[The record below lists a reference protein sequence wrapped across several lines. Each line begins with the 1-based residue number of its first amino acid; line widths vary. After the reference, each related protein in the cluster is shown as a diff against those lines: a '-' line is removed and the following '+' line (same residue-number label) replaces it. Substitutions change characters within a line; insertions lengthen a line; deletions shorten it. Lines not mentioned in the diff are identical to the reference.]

1 MAISDTKLRTI
12 YGKPYSGPQEVA
24 DADGLSVRISPKGV
38 IQFQY
43 RYRWHGK
50 PNRLGLGRYPYL
62 SLKDA
67 RQITADL
74 RKLYF
79 SGADPRTYFEEE
91 VDNSMTVAQCLDYW
105 FDNYVSTTLREK
117 TQALYRSTVMK
128 RMHDAFPIVRHLL
141 SRLSNGLTFLPKK
154 KKIIHAEQGR
164 C

>member
-50 PNRLGLGRYPYL
+50 PNRLGLGRYPSL

-74 RKLYF
+74 RNRRVLNERRAKVIKSLSPDF
-79 SGADPRTYFEEE
+79 SQESIGGWG
-91 VDNSMTVAQCLDYW
+91 V
-105 FDNYVSTTLREK
+105 
-117 TQALYRSTVMK
+117 
-128 RMHDAFPIVRHLL
+128 
-141 SRLSNGLTFLPKK
+141 
-154 KKIIHAEQGR
+154 
-164 C
+164 

>member
-50 PNRLGLGRYPYL
+50 PNRLGLGRYPSL

-79 SGADPRTYFEEE
+79 SGTDPRTYFEEKVE
-91 VDNSMTVAQCLDYW
+91 NSMTVAQCLDYW

-117 TQALYRSTVMK
+117 TQALYRST
-128 RMHDAFPIVRHLL
+128 
-141 SRLSNGLTFLPKK
+141 
-154 KKIIHAEQGR
+154 
-164 C
+164 

>member
-12 YGKPYSGPQEVA
+12 HGKPYSGPQEVA

-50 PNRLGLGRYPYL
+50 PHRLGIGRYPSV

-67 RQITADL
+67 RQITSDL
-74 RKLYF
+74 RNLYF
-79 SGADPRTYFEEE
+79 SGTDPRSYFEEK
-91 VDNSMTVAQCLDYW
+91 VQNSLTVAQCLDYW

-128 RMHDAFPIVRHLL
+128 RMHGAFPNRPASSITVKQWVDLL
-141 SRLSNGLTFLPKK
+141 TEEESVV
-154 KKIIHAEQGR
+154 AQ
-164 C
+164 

>member
-12 YGKPYSGPQEVA
+12 YGKPYSGPQELA

-50 PNRLGLGRYPYL
+50 PNRLGLGRYPSL

-79 SGADPRTYFEEE
+79 SGTDPRT
-91 VDNSMTVAQCLDYW
+91 
-105 FDNYVSTTLREK
+105 
-117 TQALYRSTVMK
+117 
-128 RMHDAFPIVRHLL
+128 
-141 SRLSNGLTFLPKK
+141 
-154 KKIIHAEQGR
+154 
-164 C
+164 

>member
-50 PNRLGLGRYPYL
+50 PNRLGLGRYPSL

-79 SGADPRTYFEEE
+79 SGTDPRTYFEEKVE
-91 VDNSMTVAQCLDYW
+91 NSMTVAQSRTASIRPRTRPA
-105 FDNYVSTTLREK
+105 VSGFVDHIGSKAAITAR
-117 TQALYRSTVMK
+117 RST
-128 RMHDAFPIVRHLL
+128 
-141 SRLSNGLTFLPKK
+141 SQTGQSPKCGE
-154 KKIIHAEQGR
+154 A
-164 C
+164 

>member
-1 MAISDTKLRTI
+1 M
-12 YGKPYSGPQEVA
+12 A

-50 PNRLGLGRYPYL
+50 PNRLGLGRYPSL

-79 SGADPRTYFEEE
+79 SGTDPRTYFEEKVE
-91 VDNSMTVAQCLDYW
+91 NSMTVHP
-105 FDNYVSTTLREK
+105 V
-117 TQALYRSTVMK
+117 
-128 RMHDAFPIVRHLL
+128 
-141 SRLSNGLTFLPKK
+141 SRLLVRQLRLYNSQRKDPSTLPINGYEA
-154 KKIIHAEQGR
+154 HA
-164 C
+164 

>member
-50 PNRLGLGRYPYL
+50 PNRLGLGRYPSL

-79 SGADPRTYFEEE
+79 SGTDPRTYFEEKVE
-91 VDNSMTVAQCLDYW
+91 NSMTVALNRPGFLESVLSVNSGCQII
-105 FDNYVSTTLREK
+105 VSDGSIISFFCFCR
-117 TQALYRSTVMK
+117 RSM
-128 RMHDAFPIVRHLL
+128 AQPSQQSSIVIPVHPR
-141 SRLSNGLTFLPKK
+141 
-154 KKIIHAEQGR
+154 
-164 C
+164 

>member
-12 YGKPYSGPQEVA
+12 YGKPYSGPQELA

-50 PNRLGLGRYPYL
+50 PNRLGLGRYPSL

-79 SGADPRTYFEEE
+79 SGTDPRTYFEEKVE
-91 VDNSMTVAQCLDYW
+91 NSMTVA
-105 FDNYVSTTLREK
+105 
-117 TQALYRSTVMK
+117 
-128 RMHDAFPIVRHLL
+128 
-141 SRLSNGLTFLPKK
+141 
-154 KKIIHAEQGR
+154 
-164 C
+164 

>member
-50 PNRLGLGRYPYL
+50 PNRLGLGRYPSL

-79 SGADPRTYFEEE
+79 SGTDPRTYFEEKVE
-91 VDNSMTVAQCLDYW
+91 N
-105 FDNYVSTTLREK
+105 F
-117 TQALYRSTVMK
+117 
-128 RMHDAFPIVRHLL
+128 HDGRPV
-141 SRLSNGLTFLPKK
+141 SRLLVRQLRLYNSQRKDPGTLPINGYEA
-154 KKIIHAEQGR
+154 HA
-164 C
+164 

>member
-50 PNRLGLGRYPYL
+50 PNRLGLGRYPSL

-79 SGADPRTYFEEE
+79 SGTDPRTYFEEK

-105 FDNYVSTTLREK
+105 FDNYVS
-117 TQALYRSTVMK
+117 MK
-128 RMHDAFPIVRHLL
+128 WFTEFGHLN
-141 SRLSNGLTFLPKK
+141 RGDMLTSEQHRCHNEKK
-154 KKIIHAEQGR
+154 KFQR
-164 C
+164 RV

>member
-50 PNRLGLGRYPYL
+50 PNRLGLGRYPSL

-67 RQITADL
+67 RLNRPGFPGECFICEL
-74 RKLYF
+74 RLPDHRFRWKHNKLFLLLPVGY
-79 SGADPRTYFEEE
+79 GP
-91 VDNSMTVAQCLDYW
+91 
-105 FDNYVSTTLREK
+105 
-117 TQALYRSTVMK
+117 
-128 RMHDAFPIVRHLL
+128 AFPAIVDCYT
-141 SRLSNGLTFLPKK
+141 SPPT
-154 KKIIHAEQGR
+154 
-164 C
+164 

>member
-50 PNRLGLGRYPYL
+50 PNRLGLGRYPSL

-79 SGADPRTYFEEE
+79 SGTDPRTYFEEK
-91 VDNSMTVAQCLDYW
+91 VVRQLRLYNSQRKDPG
-105 FDNYVSTTLREK
+105 TL
-117 TQALYRSTVMK
+117 
-128 RMHDAFPIVRHLL
+128 PI
-141 SRLSNGLTFLPKK
+141 NGYEA
-154 KKIIHAEQGR
+154 HA
-164 C
+164 

>member
-50 PNRLGLGRYPYL
+50 PNRLGLGRYPSL

-67 RQITADL
+67 RLKWSTKTGH
-74 RKLYF
+74 RVRVF
-79 SGADPRTYFEEE
+79 SSIDF
-91 VDNSMTVAQCLDYW
+91 
-105 FDNYVSTTLREK
+105 
-117 TQALYRSTVMK
+117 
-128 RMHDAFPIVRHLL
+128 
-141 SRLSNGLTFLPKK
+141 
-154 KKIIHAEQGR
+154 
-164 C
+164 